1 MVRILSLLSFGGGLL
16 AISMPAFV
24 ADTVGLAF
32 EAGATGTG
40 YAEIGALYGGNFVAL
55 GLIGLW
61 AARAAAVSGPQI
73 VVAIGVVWLGI
84 AGGRLA
90 TTLLVAAET
99 QGPVGWGSLG
109 VELFF
114 GASLLVCGRIL
125 SSRSQ

>member
-1 MVRILSLLSFGGGLL
+1 MVRILSLLSLGGGLL
-16 AISMPAFV
+16 AISMPALV

-32 EAGATGTG
+32 EVGATGTG

-55 GLIGLW
+55 GLVGLW

-90 TTLLVAAET
+90 TPTRS
-99 QGPVGWGSLG
+99 PWGTSRGRLARCWWRDDLG
-109 VELFF
+109 VEDLMCRTRRW
-114 GASLLVCGRIL
+114 SWR
-125 SSRSQ
+125 